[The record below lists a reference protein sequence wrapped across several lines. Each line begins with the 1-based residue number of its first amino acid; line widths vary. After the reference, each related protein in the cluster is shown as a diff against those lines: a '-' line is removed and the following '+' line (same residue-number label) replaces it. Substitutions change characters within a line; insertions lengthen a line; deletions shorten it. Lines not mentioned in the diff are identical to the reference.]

1 MIEPIVNV
9 APPLLEFPVREN
21 STPDTA
27 FLRTLIRRLGGE
39 PGPVDQT
46 PVEAADRL
54 AETGARRLMADAFLV
69 PLLKEA
75 RESSAAEGM
84 FAPGP
89 GEKRFGSMLD
99 QAYADNMLESKSFP
113 LVDSLFNKLRASFH
127 RVAGLQAPQLESQE

>member
-1 MIEPIVNV
+1 MIEPIVNM

-69 PLLKEA
+69 PLLKDA
-75 RESSAAEGM
+75 REASAAEGM

-127 RVAGLQAPQLESQE
+127 RVAGLQAPQSESQE

>member
-1 MIEPIVNV
+1 MIESIAQTNSLALD
-9 APPLLEFPVREN
+9 APPLDARK
-21 STPDTA
+21 PDTA

-54 AETGARRLMADAFLV
+54 AQTGARRLMADAFLV

-75 RESSAAEGM
+75 REASAPEGI

-89 GEKRFGSMLD
+89 GEKRFGMMLD
-99 QAYADNMLESKSFP
+99 QTYADAMLDSESVP
-113 LVDSLFNKLRASFH
+113 LVDALFDKLRASFH
-127 RVAGLQAPQLESQE
+127 RVAGLQPQSVESIK